1 MTATQHDLF
10 SDSETQSHT
19 DLPVHGLARY
29 LEDPSTCV
37 SLWTFRLPGES
48 QTRLW
53 MKGDPID
60 TLVPVAQHVER
71 GGLMWCHN
79 VQFDQNIWN
88 RILRRAFP
96 NLPHWTI
103 EQSRCTAARARYN
116 GLPGSLERACE
127 AMGLPVQKD
136 MEGKAVM
143 MQIATNPDWT
153 PQTHPNEFARQA
165 RYGVT
170 DTDAMIGLHAATLPM
185 PARQQALFEAD
196 MRINERGFPVD
207 VAAAQAMEDM
217 RELALELIDYQ
228 ITVLTEGKILAASE
242 IAKLKDYAATLGE
255 DIDDAG
261 REALKKMATREDI
274 PDDLKALIALRLD
287 ASRAPK
293 KAAAILRAHVD
304 NRMKFSLLFHG
315 ALSGRW
321 TAVGCGG
328 IQAHNFARPR
338 PGKSAEDCAEM
349 LDMVRTNDLTGLAEK
364 HGPVLA
370 ALADAQRALV
380 RAED

>member
-1 MTATQHDLF
+1 MATDTDIF
-10 SDSETQSHT
+10 SDFESQSLT

-29 LEDPSTCV
+29 LRDESTRA
-37 SLWTFRLPGES
+37 SMYTFRLPGEA

-60 TLVPVAQHVER
+60 ALVPVAQHIER
-71 GGLMWCHN
+71 GGLMWAHN
-79 VQFDQNIWN
+79 AQFDQNIWN
-88 RILRRAFP
+88 EILRRVFP
-96 NLPHWTI
+96 NLPIWRI
-103 EQSRCTAARARYN
+103 EQTRCTAARARYN
-116 GLPGSLERACE
+116 GLPGALGRACE

-136 MEGKAVM
+136 IEGKAQM
-143 MQIATNPDWT
+143 LEIAANPDWT
-153 PQTHPNEFARQA
+153 PQSHPDEFARMA
-165 RYGVT
+165 RYGII
-170 DTDAMIGLHAATLPM
+170 DTDAMIGLHAATLPL
-185 PARQQALFEAD
+185 PAQQQRLFEMD

-207 VAAAQAMEDM
+207 VAAAQAMEDL

-228 ITVLTEGKILAASE
+228 ITVLTEGRILAASE
-242 IAKLKDYAATLGE
+242 IAKLKDYASTLGE
-255 DIDDAG
+255 EIDDAG
-261 REALKKMATREDI
+261 REALKRIAARDDV
-274 PDDLKALIALRLD
+274 PDELKALVALRLD

-304 NRMKFSLLFHG
+304 NRMKFSLMFHG

-321 TAVGCGG
+321 TAQGCGG

-338 PGKSAEDCAEM
+338 PGKSAEACAEM
-349 LDMVRTNDLTGLAEK
+349 LDMARRHDLAALAEK

-380 RAED
+380 RAEG